1 MLLKFSAVYS
11 DSRPFVRPT
20 LTKCDDQYTVEQ
32 LIVLKSVNINVLEVL
47 SGSNFSALCA
57 MDRKCLHKI
66 TISDLKE
73 QYPNKPLI
81 LKVTVRY
88 GQGKNL
94 LIDNEYFFVNL
105 FFFCITMI
113 ISVISIYN
121 VQYIFLES
129 CIYIVVRQ
137 GLNNGNAVHHRF
149 VILFALIF
157 NPKAAPIDNPACP
170 ICYLFASVCNLKFTG
185 FVICKLLEFQSNKQ
199 IMENLLSCYGDA
211 LTHLMPRLFV
221 SNLS

>member
-11 DSRPFVRPT
+11 DNRALVRPT
-20 LTKCDDQYTVEQ
+20 LTKCDDSFTVER
-32 LIVLKSVNINVLEVL
+32 LIVSKSVNINDVLEVL
-47 SGSNFSALCA
+47 SGSDFSALCA
-57 MDRKCLHKI
+57 MDRKCLDKI

-81 LKVTVRY
+81 LKVIVRY

-129 CIYIVVRQ
+129 CIYIVVR
-137 GLNNGNAVHHRF
+137 
-149 VILFALIF
+149 
-157 NPKAAPIDNPACP
+157 
-170 ICYLFASVCNLKFTG
+170 
-185 FVICKLLEFQSNKQ
+185 
-199 IMENLLSCYGDA
+199 
-211 LTHLMPRLFV
+211 
-221 SNLS
+221 

>member
-47 SGSNFSALCA
+47 SGSDFSALCA
-57 MDRKCLHKI
+57 MDRKCLDKI

-81 LKVTVRY
+81 LKVIVRY

-121 VQYIFLES
+121 VQYRVLY
-129 CIYIVVRQ
+129 IYCSKI
-137 GLNNGNAVHHRF
+137 GFNNGNAVHHRF

-199 IMENLLSCYGDA
+199 IIENLLSCYGDA